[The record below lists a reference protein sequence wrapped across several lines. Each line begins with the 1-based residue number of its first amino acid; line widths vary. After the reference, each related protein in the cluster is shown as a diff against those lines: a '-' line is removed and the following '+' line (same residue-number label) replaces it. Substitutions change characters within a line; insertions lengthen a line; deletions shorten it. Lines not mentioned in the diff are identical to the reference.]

1 MAYQNKNFD
10 NLTLKTESGS
20 VATVI
25 EIDSLGYATIRFGNG
40 YTLRLSLEQ
49 LTGLVA
55 ALEDTVREL
64 EEIQHYGFKANNNS
78 PMVGD

>member
-40 YTLRLSLEQ
+40 YTLRLSIEQ
-49 LTGLVA
+49 LTGLVD

-64 EEIQHYGFKANNNS
+64 EETQHYGFK
-78 PMVGD
+78 